1 MTSPRDQAIDVL
13 VEQLGSDAID
23 PAEFYD
29 RLCAAICRLT
39 RLERAILMLYD
50 PAYRAVRTVG
60 SAGVDPELAR
70 QVEGT
75 LADAP
80 LAQRALERDDVVI
93 ASGDLSGEVPV
104 HFAEIIGT
112 NAVACV
118 PVSAG
123 GAWLGVVF
131 ADCNGAEFELDESER
146 LPLRTLARG
155 AALVASVERSTSMR
169 ERANRL
175 SERIALTR
183 EIHDQVIQR
192 LFGLSL
198 VLGAEGPLSDEDR
211 KRAHAELRSVL
222 AELRGSLERQL
233 APPEHE
239 TKTTLRRMV
248 DRLEEHDPRVSV
260 DWDADVLVP
269 DRLEGLLQS
278 VLAEAMR
285 NADKHASAREIHVRV
300 RRRNGALSL
309 QVINDGVRGTRQGD
323 GGLGLKLAGVEAL
336 QHQGVLEYG
345 PHEEDRW
352 RVRIVCPVG
361 EEGRDG

>member
-1 MTSPRDQAIDVL
+1 MTSQRDQAVDVL

-29 RLCAAICRLT
+29 RLCAAVCRLT

-60 SAGVDPELAR
+60 SAGVDPDLAR

-80 LAQRALERDDVVI
+80 LAQRALEQDDVVI
-93 ASGDLSGEVPV
+93 ASGDLRGEIPV
-104 HFAEIIGT
+104 RFADTIGT

-123 GAWLGVVF
+123 GAWLGVIF

-175 SERIALTR
+175 SERIALAR

-211 KRAHAELRSVL
+211 KRAHAEVRSVL

-239 TKTTLRRMV
+239 TKTTLRRMLE
-248 DRLEEHDPRVSV
+248 RLEEHDPRVRV
-260 DWDADVLVP
+260 DWQEGVRVP
-269 DRLEGLLQS
+269 ARLEALLQS

-285 NADKHASAREIHVRV
+285 NADKHANASEINVVLTHRD
-300 RRRNGALSL
+300 GALTL
-309 QVINDGVRGTRQGD
+309 QIVNDGVHGTRQAE
-323 GGLGLKLAGVEAL
+323 GGLGLKLAGIEAL
-336 QHQGVLEYG
+336 QREGVLEYG
-345 PHEEDRW
+345 PYDDGRW
-352 RVRIVCPVG
+352 RVRIVCPIG
-361 EEGRDG
+361 EGDADG

>member
-1 MTSPRDQAIDVL
+1 MSSPRDQAIDVL

-23 PAEFYD
+23 PSEFYD

-39 RLERAILMLYD
+39 RLERAVLMLYD

-60 SAGVDPELAR
+60 VSGVDPEVAKQL
-70 QVEGT
+70 EGT

-80 LAQRALERDDVVI
+80 VAQRALEQDDVVI
-93 ASGDLSGEVPV
+93 VSGDLSEHLPV

-112 NAVACV
+112 QAVACV

-123 GAWLGVVF
+123 GAWLGVIF
-131 ADCNGAEFELDESER
+131 ADCNGEEFELDDGER

-169 ERANRL
+169 ERASRL

-233 APPEHE
+233 APVEHE
-239 TKTTLRRMV
+239 TKITLEHMLE
-248 DRLEEHDPRVSV
+248 RLGEHDPRVKV
-260 DWDADVLVP
+260 EWQEGVRIP
-269 DRLEGLLQS
+269 KRLEPLLQS

-285 NADKHASAREIHVRV
+285 NSDKHAQAREIEVQV
-300 RRRNGALSL
+300 RRRDGALSL
-309 QVINDGVRGTRQGD
+309 QIANDGVTDPSVAG
-323 GGLGLKLAGVEAL
+323 GGLGLRLASIEAL
-336 QHQGVLEYG
+336 QHGGVLEFG
-345 PHEEDRW
+345 AIDGGRW
-352 RVRIVCPVG
+352 RVRIVCPIG
-361 EEGRDG
+361 EGGEDG